1 MVLAGERILC
11 VVAHADD
18 EVLGCGATVAR
29 VAEAGAEVRVLLP
42 VKEGSGR
49 GIINA
54 DAKARNFAKSVRLL
68 GAHPVIPEDAI
79 TEVEAEFSTMALHA
93 VIEPWIEW
101 CDVVLTHWHEDV
113 HQTHR
118 AIARVVEI
126 ATRPFR
132 RHRHVIQFEVPT
144 STDQGY
150 RNTFLPNL
158 FVRVEERHVARKA
171 AAMAVYTTEQCAGRS
186 AESVRRRALLIGE
199 RYGVDFAEAFAVART
214 FA

>member
-1 MVLAGERILC
+1 MLLNSKRILC

-18 EVLGCGATVAR
+18 EVLGCGATIAR
-29 VAEAGAEVRVLLP
+29 ASEAGADVRVLLP
-42 VKEGSGR
+42 VKEGSPRGR
-49 GIINA
+49 MNA
-54 DAKARNFAKSVRLL
+54 IAKAQSFEQAVRLL
-68 GAHPVIPEDAI
+68 GAQPVVPNEALPEAG
-79 TEVEAEFSTMALHA
+79 VEAATMALHA

-101 CDVVLTHWHEDV
+101 ADVVLTHWHEDV

-144 STDQGY
+144 STDQAY
-150 RNTFLPNL
+150 RNSFLPNL
-158 FVRVEERHVARKA
+158 FVRVEERHVESKA
-171 AAMAVYTTEQCAGRS
+171 AAMAVYATEQCAGRS
-186 AESVRRRALLIGE
+186 AESVRRRALVVGE
-199 RYGVDFAEAFAVART
+199 RYGVDFAEAFAIART